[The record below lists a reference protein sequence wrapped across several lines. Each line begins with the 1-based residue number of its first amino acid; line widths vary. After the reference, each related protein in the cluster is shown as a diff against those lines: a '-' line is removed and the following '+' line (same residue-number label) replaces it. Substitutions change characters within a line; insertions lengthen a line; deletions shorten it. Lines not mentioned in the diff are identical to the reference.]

1 MENFETDYIFKIQL
15 RLGFKVDQRVNVYL
29 RQIVEEL
36 IDSNEPVSYTHLDVY
51 KRQEVFRVNQL
62 DAHSDHGYYTDYE
75 DVEKKDN
82 GLTQSLNGQW
92 DFSFS
97 RNVGSRPE
105 NFFEEN
111 FDASG
116 FDKIMVPGHI
126 ELSGYD
132 LSLIHI

>member
-1 MENFETDYIFKIQL
+1 MCIRD
-15 RLGFKVDQRVNVYL
+15 R
-29 RQIVEEL
+29 
-36 IDSNEPVSYTHLDVY
+36 
-51 KRQEVFRVNQL
+51 
-62 DAHSDHGYYTDYE
+62 
-75 DVEKKDN
+75 DN

-132 LSLIHI
+132 NIRYINTMYPWEGKELSLIHI